1 MQISEKADDK
11 MRLSLSMQSTDKRAS
26 VIFSDLLE
34 SLFESVAKTIEIN
47 QPLIETKYG
56 MNHLCGSI
64 IIRILLVAR
73 LNGHPRFDNIHL
85 HIQC

>member
-1 MQISEKADDK
+1 

-56 MNHLCGSI
+56 MNHLCGHI
-64 IIRILLVAR
+64 IIRTLLVAR
-73 LNGHPRFDNIHL
+73 MNGPPKFDNVHL
-85 HIQC
+85 VTVLTFYG